1 MNVTTHNIKEIVECG
16 LVMVKAK
23 TERTLQGS
31 GQAESSPI
39 ATVAR
44 QQITNSAVLLIW
56 KIVLFQN

>member
-23 TERTLQGS
+23 TEVTLQGS
-31 GQAESSPI
+31 GHAESSPI

-44 QQITNSAVLLIW
+44 QQITNSAVLLI
-56 KIVLFQN
+56 

>member
-31 GQAESSPI
+31 GHAESSPI
-39 ATVAR
+39 ATVAKSSTLNQR
-44 QQITNSAVLLIW
+44 LKHFSSIFI
-56 KIVLFQN
+56 